1 MGKKILFI
9 AFAGLLLSCSKESV
23 ESPVQGF
30 SLEAGMPQVCTKT
43 VLGAKSAGVYPVLW
57 SSGDCIKV
65 NGVESSPLSALAAGG
80 SQAAFQFS
88 EGISAP
94 YHVLYGAAPGRDDQ
108 VEIPSVQSYSAGNIR
123 SNYAPMYAESNEASF
138 TMKHLSCVLSL
149 PLTGSVSVAGI
160 SLRSLDGTPI
170 AGRIGLERIGKIYT
184 GKTDS
189 SAGLAE
195 VEMTVP
201 SGGVSLSGGKVFCF
215 ALCPATLEKG
225 LSIDVYT
232 TAGARMNMVVL
243 EGETLEA
250 GNVYEVPS
258 TAFSAN
264 AEPVTV
270 ISTYAQLKEFAALD
284 FSTEKYL
291 RVRLVND
298 ITVDSTWS
306 PLDGFTGEFDGGGY
320 TIRGLQK
327 AFANEL
333 VGCIKNLTVEGNI
346 TISSKDDIV
355 GDEAIYWAGILT
367 NRIFNYGYVLNCR
380 IKGSITY
387 NQWGKNVVVGA
398 LSGYAPRGT
407 ILDCVNEASVT
418 AVGDGSAAV
427 YAGGMFGRVYASTDA
442 VRIENCRNDGSVSVR
457 GSLKGAS
464 VGGIVGH
471 MDANHTSVLI
481 GSVNTGDIVVEASSS
496 VSATINV
503 AGVVGYSKNELSGCS
518 NYGLVHQS
526 ASTSYD
532 QNVGGIAGQVITGSV
547 ADCLNGGKVRL
558 DGSSA
563 GVVRC
568 GGILGYASNDTA
580 TTSIDVSA
588 CTFSGEVMVDIAT
601 HSTLYAV
608 AITGFYNSNLASHTE
623 TDCINTGTV
632 TVK

>member
-80 SQAAFQFS
+80 SQATFQFS

-123 SNYAPMYAESNEASF
+123 SNYAPMYAESNETSF

-170 AGRIGLERIGKIYT
+170 AGRIGLVRIGKIYT

-284 FSTEKYL
+284 FSAEPYHHA
-291 RVRLVND
+291 RLVKD
-298 ITVDSTWS
+298 ITVDGTWT
-306 PLDGFTGEFDGGGY
+306 PIEGFTGDFDGGGY
-320 TIRGLQK
+320 TISGLQK

-333 VGCIKNLTVEGNI
+333 RGCIRNLTVEGNI
-346 TISSKDDIV
+346 TITGKDDIV
-355 GDEAIYWAGILT
+355 GDESVFWAGILT
-367 NRIFNYGYVLNCR
+367 NRIYTNGMVLNCR
-380 IKGSITY
+380 TKGSISYT
-387 NQWGKNVVVGA
+387 QWGSKTLEVGA
-398 LSGYAPRGT
+398 LCGYAPRGK
-407 ILDCVNEASVT
+407 ISGCVNEASVY
-418 AVGDGSAAV
+418 AIGDGTAAV
-427 YAGGMFGRVYASTDA
+427 YAGGLFGRVYASSD
-442 VRIENCRNDGSVSVR
+442 VISIKNCRNDGTVSVG
-457 GSLKGAS
+457 GSIKGCS

-471 MDANHTSVLI
+471 MDANHTSVLS
-481 GSVNTGDIVVEASSS
+481 GDVNTGDIVIEASSS
-496 VSATINV
+496 VSAAMNV
-503 AGVVGYSKNELSGCS
+503 AGVAGYSKNEISACS
-518 NYGLVHQS
+518 NVGYIHQG

-547 ADCLNGGKVRL
+547 SECVNGGKVKL

-568 GGILGYASNDTA
+568 GGILGYAYNDAA
-580 TTSIDVSA
+580 TTNIDVTA
-588 CTFSGEVMVDIAT
+588 CTFSGAVTVDIAA
-601 HSTLYAV
+601 HSTLNV
-608 AITGFYNSNLASHTE
+608 FAITGLYNIATHTE
-623 TDCINTGTV
+623 TDCASTGTV

>member
-80 SQAAFQFS
+80 SQATFQFS

-94 YHVLYGAAPGRDDQ
+94 YHVLYGAAPGHDDQ

-123 SNYAPMYAESNEASF
+123 SNYAPMYAESNETSF

-170 AGRIGLERIGKIYT
+170 AGRIGLVRIGKIYT

-355 GDEAIYWAGILT
+355 GDETIFWAGILT
-367 NRIFNYGYVLNCR
+367 NRMYTGALVRNCVT
-380 IKGSITY
+380 KGSISY
-387 NQWGKNVVVGA
+387 SQWGKEIRVGA
-398 LSGYAPRGT
+398 VCGYASRGT
-407 ILDCVNEASVT
+407 IENCVNKASISVVGDNSGNVRAGGLLGMAYSSSDPISVIGCRNECNMSLSGTLKNPEVGGIIGNYSPYSASVISGCAFSGCIT
-418 AVGDGSAAV
+418 
-427 YAGGMFGRVYASTDA
+427 FE
-442 VRIENCRNDGSVSVR
+442 IGSVISGNVN
-457 GSLKGAS
+457 L
-464 VGGIVGH
+464 GGIVG
-471 MDANHTSVLI
+471 MVKTETVDKCSSSGTIEALSSSASVVRIGGIIGYANNDSQ
-481 GSVNTGDIVVEASSS
+481 GSSITVSSCSFSGDI
-496 VSATINV
+496 
-503 AGVVGYSKNELSGCS
+503 L
-518 NYGLVHQS
+518 
-526 ASTSYD
+526 
-532 QNVGGIAGQVITGSV
+532 
-547 ADCLNGGKVRL
+547 
-558 DGSSA
+558 
-563 GVVRC
+563 
-568 GGILGYASNDTA
+568 
-580 TTSIDVSA
+580 
-588 CTFSGEVMVDIAT
+588 VDIAS
-601 HSTLYAV
+601 HSTMCANE
-608 AITGFYNSNLASHTE
+608 ITGLYNIGSHSE
-623 TDCINTGTV
+623 TGCISTGTV